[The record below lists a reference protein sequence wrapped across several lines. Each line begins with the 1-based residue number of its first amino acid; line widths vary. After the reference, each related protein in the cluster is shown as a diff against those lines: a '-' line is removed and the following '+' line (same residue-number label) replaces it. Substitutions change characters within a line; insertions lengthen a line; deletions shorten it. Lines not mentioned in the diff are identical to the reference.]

1 MLKRQYKIIVKECFY
16 RKNLRFLI
24 VPKRFK
30 VILFANLYSTIV
42 IFVSSHSKN
51 VMKLLIVEDEPNLL
65 SVIRKG
71 LSEKNHDV
79 SAALDGTTALE
90 MIANS
95 SFDVVVLD
103 VMLPDINGIE
113 ICRRLRA
120 TGNFVPILMLTAL
133 NSGDNIVTGLNTGAD
148 DYMAKPFRF
157 AELEARINA
166 LARRAGQDHKPA
178 EIITIKDMVINLR
191 TKTVNRGEDLITLT
205 AKEFALLHYLAKNT
219 DTLLSREKI
228 LDNVWNINFD
238 MNTNVVDVYINYLR
252 NKIDKP
258 YTNKLI
264 HTIKGL
270 GYVLK
275 P

>member
-1 MLKRQYKIIVKECFY
+1 MFEAK
-16 RKNLRFLI
+16 KN
-24 VPKRFK
+24 
-30 VILFANLYSTIV
+30 
-42 IFVSSHSKN
+42 
-51 VMKLLIVEDEPNLL
+51 MKLLIVEDEPNLL

-90 MIANS
+90 MLANNAY
-95 SFDVVVLD
+95 DVVVLD

-113 ICRRLRA
+113 ISRRLRA
-120 TGNFVPILMLTAL
+120 ANNYVPILMLTAL
-133 NSGDNIVTGLNTGAD
+133 NSSDNIVTGLNAGAD

-157 AELEARINA
+157 SELEARINA
-166 LARRAGQDHKPA
+166 LARRAGQEHRIA
-178 EIITIKDMVINLR
+178 EIIAVDDLQIDR
-191 TKTVNRGEDLITLT
+191 RAKTVTRGEDLITLT
-205 AKEFALLHYLAKNT
+205 AKEFKLLYYLAKNSGII
-219 DTLLSREKI
+219 LSREKI

-258 YTNKLI
+258 YPNKLI